1 MKKITSTKT
10 YATMMANRAAA
21 HPEASPFG
29 GTKTWA
35 NIKFKFP
42 ITKAGKV
49 AKYVKILSCI
59 GKTGSTW
66 LNVLNELGVRS
77 EMQYSAYYSEYRIS
91 MLRHGL
97 IKSVGRDGRK
107 VKYALTDLGDRY
119 VSMALRR
126 AA

>member
-42 ITKAGKV
+42 VFKSGKI
-49 AKYVKILSCI
+49 AKYVKLLSCI

-66 LNVLNELGVRS
+66 VNALHELGVDPSMIRS
-77 EMQYSAYYSEYRIS
+77 SYFGCYRLS

-97 IKSVGRDGRK
+97 IKSVGREGRK
-107 VKYALTDLGDRY
+107 VKYALTNLGDRY

-126 AA
+126 KA

>member
-10 YATMMANRAAA
+10 YATMMANRAASNPNA
-21 HPEASPFG
+21 PWG

-35 NIKFKFP
+35 NLKFKFP
-42 ITKAGKV
+42 VFKSGKI
-49 AKYVKILSCI
+49 AKYIKILSCI

-66 LNVLNELGVRS
+66 QNVLNELGVRS
-77 EMQYSAYYSEYRIS
+77 EMQYSAYFCCYRAS

-119 VSMALRR
+119 VNMALRR